1 MTDQE
6 FTKKLTRALEDAAFV
21 EHHDT
26 PRADSDAL
34 SPAARRKIRR
44 ILRDPLGCA
53 RALERPVWLR
63 AARTAAMVTL
73 ALLVSLGTIMAVPTT
88 RAYVQRIFTKWENEM
103 FTVSTVGET
112 DKRARHEADHWRLA
126 YIPEGYT
133 ESIGKSVLADHLIC
147 YTSPDADPIYFT
159 VRSTSADHEL
169 VLSTFRAKPETITLN
184 GHDAYVFEAEKKGF
198 ASNLVWFDQKQE
210 YMFHLTGGLPVE
222 ELLEMARSLTKSS

>member
-26 PRADSDAL
+26 PRAASDAL

-73 ALLVSLGTIMAVPTT
+73 ALLVSFGTIMAIPTA
-88 RAYVQRIFTKWENEM
+88 RAYVQNIVAQWGENT
-103 FTVSTVGET
+103 FTVSTTGET
-112 DKRARHEADHWRLA
+112 DKRARLDAEQWRLA

-133 ESIGKSVLADHLIC
+133 EQIAKTVLADHLIC
-147 YTSPDADPIYFT
+147 YTSTVGDPIYFT
-159 VRSTSADHEL
+159 VRSTNADHEL
-169 VLSTFRAKPETITLN
+169 VLSTFEIKPEIITIN
-184 GHDAYVFEAEKKGF
+184 GHDAYVFEAEKWWRT
-198 ASNLVWFDQKQE
+198 SNLVWFDSKQE
-210 YMFHLTGGLPVE
+210 YMFLLTGQHPME
-222 ELLEMARSLTKSS
+222 TLLEMAHSLIKSS